1 MPNWTE
7 AQQNAINASGSN
19 ILVSAAA
26 GSGKTAVLV
35 ERVIKKITDF
45 QNPVDVDKLLIVTFT
60 NAAAAEMKNRIL
72 KSLNDIIS
80 KNPNDTNA
88 IRQMSLLPNAKICT
102 IDSFCI
108 NLVRENFFKLDI
120 SQDFKILDNSEQLI
134 VEQNAVDEVIENFYE
149 ENREEF
155 KSLVELLSTTKN
167 DDDLAKAIKR
177 VNKYLMSQPFPM
189 DWLDEVIDYYNPDI
203 EIEDSVWKD
212 YVFDQVKHNVQFF
225 KDIVKSSI
233 SALSVD
239 DEMYDKYYELLMSDL
254 GIAEKIESKLSSG
267 WDDLKAV
274 CDNISF
280 AGMPRAKKGYV
291 SESKDLLF
299 SNRDIYKKILSDDI
313 QPLLCATS
321 EEYKA
326 DCLVLYPILKMLSSA
341 IKLYNKKM
349 FEIKKDMN
357 AYSFS
362 DIEHFAINLLFYKEG
377 NIVCRTELA
386 EGYENTFEEILV
398 DEYQDTNTAQDMLF
412 EMLSNGKNRF
422 MVGDVKQSI
431 YRFRLAMPHIFNQKK
446 DLFDNYSVES
456 DSVNQKIILDKNF
469 RSRSGICSYANFM
482 FSLLMSRR
490 IGEIEYNSEEFL
502 NCGAE
507 YRNNEIPSAQIKII
521 ETPQDENTDEYEARQ
536 MANFI
541 IQKIN
546 SKEQIKDGDTYR
558 NIRYSDIAVLFRTAK
573 NRIPVFSKIFSE
585 YGIPVVS
592 NNKTNLFENNEIS
605 ILVSFLRVIDNPI
618 QDIPLLATLM
628 SVFYGYSPDDIAR
641 AKVKYRASNLYS
653 SICKDKEH
661 FSDFTDDLERYRKY
675 ASSMTV
681 ESFLRQLISET
692 SFIAVI
698 SAMGNCEQRRLNVF
712 KFIDIAKKFDSGE
725 NVGLTS
731 FMRYVD
737 SIINSKLDFESASI
751 SHAGEDSV
759 ILMSV
764 HQSKGLEFPVCIFA
778 GTSHKYNT
786 EDLKDLVQLHPKMGI
801 GLKVH
806 NEKGLF
812 RYNSVQYSC
821 IKNMNACAGMSEN
834 LRVLYVAL
842 TRAKEQF
849 ISFISLKNPQSHCRN
864 LSAKIIDNRINADV
878 AKHIGSDADFILL
891 CAFLH
896 NDAEKLRD
904 LTEKKICPVISDFEL
919 SVDFLN
925 HYDKCESIDENKILF
940 SEKTL
945 SEIKEKLSFKYSRS
959 ELSAFSSKRAASSL
973 DEREQNYKFFAK
985 TKPAFLNEQGMTAAE
1000 KGTAMHAFMQY
1011 CNYEYAKNNLENE
1024 IKRLFEKGFIS
1035 QQQAASLNRQ
1045 KLNNLF
1051 KSDFA
1056 KRMFSSDKIY
1066 REIKVFSF
1074 VPVNEL
1080 EDTAYTDNVLIQGIA
1095 DCVFEEN
1102 GELVLVDYKTD
1113 KVNSEEELISLYK
1126 NQINF
1131 YKKAVSKTLKI
1142 NVKEALLYSF
1152 SLDKVCICK

>member
-35 ERVIKKITDF
+35 ERVVKKITDY

-72 KSLNDIIS
+72 KSLNAIIS
-80 KNPNDTNA
+80 ERPNDTNA

-120 SQDFKILDNSEQLI
+120 SQDFKILDNSEQLL
-134 VEQNAVDEVIENFYE
+134 VEQNAADEIIESFYE

-177 VNKYLMSQPFPM
+177 VNQYLMSQPFPM

-203 EIEDSVWKD
+203 DIENSVWKD
-212 YVFDQVKHNVQFF
+212 YVFDEVKHNILFF

-233 SALSVD
+233 SALSPD
-239 DEMYDKYYELLMSDL
+239 DEMYDKYQELLNSDL
-254 GIAEKIESKLSSG
+254 ALAEYIESKLSST
-267 WDDLKAV
+267 WDDLKAA
-274 CDNISF
+274 CDNASF
-280 AGMPRAKKGYV
+280 ASMPRAKKGYV
-291 SESKDLLF
+291 SESKDIIF
-299 SNRDIYKKILSDDI
+299 SNRDICKKIVNDDV
-313 QPLLCATS
+313 QPLLCATG

-326 DCLVLYPILKMLSSA
+326 DCTVLYPILKTLSSA

-349 FEIKKDMN
+349 LEIKKDMN

-377 NIVCRTELA
+377 NVVCRTELA
-386 EGYENTFEEILV
+386 EDYENTFDEILV

-412 EMLSNGKNRF
+412 EMLSNGSNRF

-431 YRFRLAMPHIFNQKK
+431 YRFRLAMPQIFNKKK
-446 DLFDNYSVES
+446 DSFDNFSPES

-469 RSRSGICSYANFM
+469 RSRSGICSYTNFM

-490 IGEIEYNSEEFL
+490 IGELDYNKEEYL
-502 NCGAE
+502 NCGAD
-507 YRNNEIPSAQIKII
+507 YQNNEIPSAQIKII
-521 ETPQDENTDEYEARQ
+521 ETPQGENADEYEAHQ

-541 IQKIN
+541 VNKIN
-546 SKEQIKDGDTYR
+546 SKEQIKDGDSYR
-558 NIRYSDIAVLFRTAK
+558 NIRYSDIAVLFRTTK
-573 NRIPVFSKIFSE
+573 NRMPVFSKVFSE
-585 YGIPVVS
+585 YGIPVIS

-628 SVFYGYSPDDIAR
+628 SVFYGYSADDIAR
-641 AKVKYRASNLYS
+641 AKVKYNAPNLYS
-653 SICKDKEH
+653 SICNDKEH
-661 FSDFTDDLERYRKY
+661 FCDFINDLEKYRKY

-681 ESFLRQLISET
+681 ESFLRQLISDT
-692 SFIAVI
+692 SFLAVI
-698 SAMGNCEQRRLNVF
+698 SAMGNCEQRRLNVL

-737 SIINSKLDFESASI
+737 SIINSKLDFESVSV
-751 SHAGEDSV
+751 SHVGEDCV
-759 ILMSV
+759 TLLSV

-786 EDLKDLVQLHPKMGI
+786 EDLKDLVQLHPQMGI
-801 GLKVH
+801 GFKVH

-849 ISFISLKNPQSHCRN
+849 ISFISLKDPQTHCRN
-864 LSAKIIDNRINADV
+864 LSAKIIDNKINANV
-878 AKHIGSDADFILL
+878 AKHISSDADFILL
-891 CAFLH
+891 CALLH
-896 NDAEKLRD
+896 GDAKILREFTD
-904 LTEKKICPVISDFEL
+904 KNICPVFSDFKL

-925 HYDKCESIDENKILF
+925 NDENPEAVDENEILF
-940 SEKTL
+940 SEETVKK
-945 SEIKEKLSFKYSRS
+945 IKEKLSFKYSRC
-959 ELSAFSSKRAASSL
+959 ELSTYSSKRAASSL
-973 DEREQNYKFFAK
+973 DEKEQNYKFFAK

-1011 CNYEYAKNNLENE
+1011 CNYENAKDNLKKE
-1024 IKRLFEKGFIS
+1024 IERLTEKGFIS
-1035 QQQAASLNRQ
+1035 QQQADSLNKQ
-1045 KLNNLF
+1045 KLKNLF
-1051 KSDFA
+1051 ASDFA
-1056 KRMFSSDKIY
+1056 KRMFSSEKIY
-1066 REIKVFSF
+1066 REIKVSSF

-1080 EDTAYTDNVLIQGIA
+1080 EDTEYTDNVLIQGIA

-1113 KVNSEEELISLYK
+1113 KVKSENELISLYK
-1126 NQINF
+1126 NQISF
-1131 YKKAVSKTLKI
+1131 YKKAVSKTLKM

-1152 SLDKVCICK
+1152 SLDKECICK